1 VAELL
6 SNLVSIFF
14 VGRLQTSQGLDAA
27 NLHKWGRVFSDKSGC
42 RMVKT
47 MLCAVNERQKKQCF
61 LAVVRKD
68 LTLPA
73 SKQLIGWNTGAESTR
88 EVK

>member
-1 VAELL
+1 MAELL

-47 MLCAVNERQKKQCF
+47 MLCAVNERQKKTMLPGGGPQRF
-61 LAVVRKD
+61 DSSSIQAVNW
-68 LTLPA
+68 LEY
-73 SKQLIGWNTGAESTR
+73 WC
-88 EVK
+88 